1 MITSESLQN
10 FSQDYLKRACP
21 PKSHNFIDIFPL
33 FIHND
38 TFLDFVVI
46 KADSGDS
53 ILFKAA
59 VSNRLNEGGFA
70 CILKADD
77 GYLELFV
84 EESGL
89 DPGKYFIYEG
99 KHFLLVSLY

>member
-1 MITSESLQN
+1 M
-10 FSQDYLKRACP
+10 
-21 PKSHNFIDIFPL
+21 
-33 FIHND
+33 
-38 TFLDFVVI
+38 VI

-89 DPGKYFIYEG
+89 DPSKYFIYEG
-99 KHFLLVSLY
+99 KHFLLVSLYWQKNLKLIIINANILKSVYFISYIYEVNQYN